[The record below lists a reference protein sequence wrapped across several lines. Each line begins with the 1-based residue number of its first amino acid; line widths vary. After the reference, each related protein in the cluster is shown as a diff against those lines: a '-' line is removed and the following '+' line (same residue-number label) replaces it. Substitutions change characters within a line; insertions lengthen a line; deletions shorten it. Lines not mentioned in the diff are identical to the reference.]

1 MARRK
6 RKKGKGKERE
16 ITKCLCRSRRQYK
29 SVQDTEFTP
38 AEPENTIEA
47 DL

>member
-16 ITKCLCRSRRQYK
+16 ITKCLCRGRRQYE